1 MSSQTTP
8 ALLLFDRRLMER
20 NLRKG
25 FLTQAEVDARLAA
38 IPDCSANAE
47 RVAAS
52 LHDEPAGDDD
62 EDGEEGDD
70 DEG

>member
-8 ALLLFDRRLMER
+8 ASLLFDRRLMER

-52 LHDEPAGDDD
+52 LHDEPAVD

>member
-8 ALLLFDRRLMER
+8 ASLLFDRRLMER

-52 LHDEPAGDDD
+52 LHDEPTAD
-62 EDGEEGDD
+62 DGEESDD